1 MNSIITEQINK
12 FKTGDF
18 SGYESFYNE
27 TVNTVYTMLYNI
39 VNDQDTATSLVAL
52 VYDKIY
58 ANIRGLMDEKEF
70 YRWLAGIVNEIA
82 FSYLES
88 SGSITKTGDDSQY
101 NPADDSAFSNN
112 YFYDYAEEDEA
123 LTITEPLLEDDGF
136 QMRMQRILYEM
147 PPMEKIIFQDY
158 YFFGNTIREIEEK
171 TGCPN
176 YRIQSALTKTRTS
189 ILEAIDET
197 TSRMS
202 EQHNAS
208 RYRFRDVPWLWI
220 VYQNMLGRTLGIE
233 IVSLSGWMMGASAIG
248 GMAAGGAVGAAGAMA
263 GAGIGAESVVAGSM
277 QGAGAAGAMA
287 GTGMAG
293 SAAAGSVAAGG
304 SAGGGL
310 LAGFLGTVGGKIAIG
325 VAGAAIAT
333 SIGFGVHHVV
343 TSREPESVKPT
354 VAPNVTEVA
363 ETTETT
369 TETEETTVTTTEAM
383 TQETTAAAA
392 VDESND
398 MGVSKIDYDK
408 VAKEAYKEF
417 LLSGLS
423 TGTLSGLDGDSWDTT
438 ESGVNRVE
446 DDLFEIADI
455 DGDGKAELTFKRLA
469 ACVAGYW
476 GLAYTYNTDTKT
488 VEVKYNTGPYATY
501 YATGYVRFDISHNQG
516 PSSIWP
522 CTYGKFE
529 NGQIVLLYDVS
540 NWDKSLSSDGFP
552 DEQDLDGDGCIYYI
566 TDCATGE
573 TRTVDKPEYD
583 AFMQGLNLGEEMQLD
598 YKSYTTENVNAI
610 Q

>member
-1 MNSIITEQINK
+1 MNPIITEQINK

-39 VNDQDTATSLVAL
+39 VNDQDAATSLVAQ

-58 ANIRGLMDEKEF
+58 ANIRSLMDEKEF
-70 YRWLAGIVNEIA
+70 YRWLAALVNETA

-88 SGSITKTGDDSQY
+88 SGSITKTGEGSQY

-112 YFYDYAEEDEA
+112 YFYDYAEEDES
-123 LTITEPLLEDDGF
+123 LTITEPLLENDEF

-197 TSRMS
+197 TSMMN
-202 EQHNAS
+202 EQQNAQT
-208 RYRFRDVPWLWI
+208 YRFRDVPWLWI

-233 IVSLSGWMMGASAIG
+233 IVSLNGWMMGASAIG
-248 GMAAGGAVGAAGAMA
+248 GMAAGGTAGTMIGGAAATGQGAMA
-263 GAGIGAESVVAGSM
+263 GGM
-277 QGAGAAGAMA
+277 AAGEAAMA
-287 GTGMAG
+287 GST
-293 SAAAGSVAAGG
+293 AAGTAAAAGG

-333 SIGFGVHHVV
+333 SIGVGVHHVV
-343 TSREPESVKPT
+343 TTREPEGVKQT
-354 VAPNVTEVA
+354 VAPTVTEVA
-363 ETTETT
+363 ETTDNT
-369 TETEETTVTTTEAM
+369 TETDETTEMTTVATTEAA
-383 TQETTAAAA
+383 TE
-392 VDESND
+392 ESND
-398 MGVSKIDYDK
+398 LGATKIDYDK

-423 TGTLSGLDGDSWDTT
+423 TGTLLGADGNSADTT

-446 DDLFEIADI
+446 EDLFAIADI
-455 DGDGKAELTFKRLA
+455 DGDGKVELAFKREA
-469 ACVAGYW
+469 ACMAGYW
-476 GLAYTYNTDTKT
+476 GLAYTYNTDTKN
-488 VEVKYNTGPYATY
+488 VEVKYDTGTFATY

-522 CTYGKFE
+522 CTLGKFE
-529 NGQIVLLYDVS
+529 NGEIVQLYYLY

-566 TDCATGE
+566 IDYATDQ
-573 TRTVDKPEYD
+573 TRVVDKPEYD
-583 AFMQGLNLGEEMQLD
+583 AFIHGLNLGEEMQID

>member
-1 MNSIITEQINK
+1 MNPVITEQLNK

-39 VNDQDTATSLVAL
+39 VNNQDTATSLVAQ

-70 YRWLAGIVNEIA
+70 YRWLAEIVNQIA

-88 SGSITKTGDDSQY
+88 CGNITKTGDDSQY

-176 YRIQSALTKTRTS
+176 YRIQSALTKTRPS

-197 TSRMS
+197 TSRMN
-202 EQHNAS
+202 EQHNAQ

-248 GMAAGGAVGAAGAMA
+248 GMAAGGAAGAMA

-343 TSREPESVKPT
+343 TTRESENVKPT

-363 ETTETT
+363 EITENT

-383 TQETTAAAA
+383 TQETTTAAA

-423 TGTLSGLDGDSWDTT
+423 TGTILGTDGNSWDTT
-438 ESGVNRVE
+438 ELGSNRVE
-446 DDLFEIADI
+446 DDLFAIADI
-455 DGDGKAELTFKRLA
+455 DGDGKVELAFKREA
-469 ACVAGYW
+469 ACMAGYW
-476 GLAYTYNTDTKT
+476 GLAYTYNTDTKN
-488 VEVKYNTGPYATY
+488 VEVKYNTGTFATY

-566 TDCATGE
+566 TDCVTGE

-583 AFMQGLNLGEEMQLD
+583 AFMQGLNLGEKMQLD